1 MKKIVLLF
9 LIISI
14 TSCKNEV
21 KNTITNS
28 TSNKPTEIHV
38 ETIDYNGLE
47 KLLSKNNDKIYI
59 VNFWATWCK
68 PCVQELP
75 AFEKIYNTYKNQ
87 DVELILVSLDFPN
100 QIESRVIPFIKKNNL
115 KGNVVLMADPDQNTW
130 IPKVDETWSG
140 AIPATLIY
148 TKNSRKF
155 YEQSFTFEELKNE
168 ITTLLKTN

>member
-1 MKKIVLLF
+1 MFPKFWTVLRDTLN
-9 LIISI
+9 L
-14 TSCKNEV
+14 
-21 KNTITNS
+21 
-28 TSNKPTEIHV
+28 
-38 ETIDYNGLE
+38 
-47 KLLSKNNDKIYI
+47 
-59 VNFWATWCK
+59 
-68 PCVQELP
+68 
-75 AFEKIYNTYKNQ
+75 
-87 DVELILVSLDFPN
+87 VELILVSLDFPN